1 MNKKLSDTVITEL
14 SFLTS
19 WELRKILENFGDSYD
34 NDYYETLKHIA
45 KTYTDEEILPLLPTP
60 TKCKS
65 SDSRTVDE
73 KLEELKSYYVKDNV
87 DETRITTNDIP
98 ILKRGRTKSKDGTLK
113 DKIFLLLNTNF
124 NDQELTYDE
133 VLKSGISIAENTYK
147 TILSQW
153 RKEKGI
159 KVRRGRPQAEKTF
172 KDKVFE
178 SYIDNGKIK

>member
-19 WELRKILENFGDSYD
+19 WELRKILESFGDSYD

-45 KTYTDEEILPLLPTP
+45 KTYTDEDILPLLPIP

-65 SDSRTVDE
+65 SDNRTIDE
-73 KLEELKSYYVKDNV
+73 KLAELRGYYVKDNV

-98 ILKRGRTKSKDGTLK
+98 ILKRGRSKSKDGTLK
-113 DKIFLLLNTNF
+113 DKVFELLNA
-124 NDQELTYDE
+124 DLLKLGHHSDDMDDILSYDE
-133 VLKSGISIAENTYK
+133 ILKSGISIAENTYK
-147 TILSQW
+147 TILSAW

-159 KVRRGRPQAEKTF
+159 KIRRGRPSK
-172 KDKVFE
+172 
-178 SYIDNGKIK
+178 GR

>member
-45 KTYTDEEILPLLPTP
+45 KTYTDEEILPLLPTL
-60 TKCKS
+60 TKYKS
-65 SDSRTVDE
+65 NDSRSLDE
-73 KLEELKSYYVKDNV
+73 KLEELRRYYIKDNV

-98 ILKRGRTKSKDGTLK
+98 ILKRGRSKSKDGTLK
-113 DKIFLLLNTNF
+113 DKIFEVLNNSFDTENR
-124 NDQELTYDE
+124 ELSYDE
-133 VLKSGISIAENTYK
+133 ILKSGIMNIAENTYK

-153 RKEKGI
+153 RKERGV
-159 KVRRGRPQAEKTF
+159 KVRRGRPSKAVNNE
-172 KDKVFE
+172 
-178 SYIDNGKIK
+178 

>member
-19 WELRKILENFGDSYD
+19 WELRKILEGFGDSYD

-73 KLEELKSYYVKDNV
+73 KLEELRGYYVKENI

-98 ILKRGRTKSKDGTLK
+98 ILKRGRSKSKDGTLK
-113 DKIFLLLNTNF
+113 DKVFELLDMNLRTGDHADNVDTN
-124 NDQELTYDE
+124 LTYEDI
-133 VLKSGISIAENTYK
+133 LKSGILNIAENTYK
-147 TILSQW
+147 VLLSQW
-153 RKEKGI
+153 RKI
-159 KVRRGRPQAEKTF
+159 
-172 KDKVFE
+172 
-178 SYIDNGKIK
+178 NKISVK